1 MTFTLKS
8 LRMSISSSALVF
20 FLVFSCG
27 GAVFAGGPEQ
37 ATPVRK
43 LVDEALQNNPGL
55 KMMEKKIEAYE
66 ERPSQAES
74 LDNPRVGFSILSLPV
89 DTFRFDQEPMTQKQI
104 SLWQKF
110 PFPGKLGLKG
120 DIARKETEVVKEQYD
135 EKKNTLIMQVSV
147 TYRNLL
153 FINKSIKVAEENRDL
168 LRNFVKIAETRYAV
182 GMGIQQD
189 VLKAQVEV
197 SKINDQLISL
207 EQKRKSETAHLNTLL
222 NRPVETPFS
231 PGEELPDGKVTALS
245 LTLEQL
251 QAMALESRPSLLG
264 LQRLIERHR
273 LAERFAVRNYYP
285 DFDVGMSYGV
295 RENARTGEERP
306 DFVSGFVTVS
316 IPLWYKTKE
325 SRKVAEEKANIGD
338 AVEQY
343 NAAKNDVFFQIK
355 DILTDIER
363 YDRQIELFRT
373 GLIPQS
379 KTSLESAM
387 AGYQVNKV
395 DFITLVNNELT
406 LYNYEIDY
414 YRSITSYMNKLSELE
429 AAVGKQLF

>member
-1 MTFTLKS
+1 VTLKFKAATI
-8 LRMSISSSALVF
+8 SIFLSAFAF
-20 FLVFSCG
+20 FLLFGCAG
-27 GAVFAGGPEQ
+27 PAFAEGPAQ
-37 ATPVRK
+37 ATPVQQ
-43 LVDEALQNNPGL
+43 LVDEAVRNNPGL
-55 KMMEKKIEAYE
+55 KMLEEKIGAYS

-74 LDNPRVGFSILSLPV
+74 LDNPRIGFSIMSVPV

-104 SLWQKF
+104 SLWQKL

-120 DIARKETEVVKEQYD
+120 DIARKETEVVKEEFD
-135 EKKNTLIMQVSV
+135 EKKNSLIMQVSV

-207 EQKRKSETAHLNTLL
+207 EQRRKSEIAHLNTLL
-222 NRPVETPFS
+222 NRPVDTPFS
-231 PGEELPDGKVTALS
+231 PGEELPDGKVMALS
-245 LTLEQL
+245 LSAEQL
-251 QAMALESRPSLLG
+251 QAIALENRPSLLG
-264 LQRLIERHR
+264 LQRLVERQR
-273 LAERFAVRNYYP
+273 LAERFAEKNYYP
-285 DFDVGMSYGV
+285 DFDVGVSYGL
-295 RENARTGEERP
+295 RENAGTGENRP
-306 DFVSGFVTVS
+306 DFVSGYVTVS
-316 IPLWYKTKE
+316 IPLWYRTKE
-325 SRKVAEEKANIGD
+325 RKKVAEEKANVRNAI
-338 AVEQY
+338 EEY
-343 NAAKNDVFFQIK
+343 NSAKNDVFFQIK

-363 YDRQIELFRT
+363 YDRQIGLFKT

-387 AGYQVNKV
+387 SGYQVNKV